1 MLFLWFYNKFWG
13 EKKRDSEISIFRVK
27 KEHKI
32 QKSDIISLQTKNTK
46 DFKLMPE
53 FQFIKNALGLQEK
66 DHIICE
72 NDEKILKLVVS
83 SDTSEQTC
91 PKCGLKTT
99 RIRDYRTQTIK
110 TILSGY
116 EI

>member
-46 DFKLMPE
+46 DFKLMLE
-53 FQFIKNALGLQEK
+53 FQFIKLAFTA
-66 DHIICE
+66 
-72 NDEKILKLVVS
+72 VTFS
-83 SDTSEQTC
+83 SLYLYVLPISLDAFA
-91 PKCGLKTT
+91 P
-99 RIRDYRTQTIK
+99 IP
-110 TILSGY
+110 
-116 EI
+116 